1 MKFLKKIIK
10 EPKTDKVDKIYVE
23 YYIGKNSIIKNKVY
37 NVTFGISMEKIKKAV
52 KKQLPNKTVT
62 RITRSEIV

>member
-23 YYIGKNSIIKNKVY
+23 YIGKNSIIKNKVY